1 MRCAPG
7 LLVLPAL
14 LAGCLSLEPTYHRP
28 PAPVPGEI
36 ANGAG
41 PAVTEAP
48 VPQPW
53 RAFFG
58 DPRLSQVIAEA
69 LVDNRD
75 LRAAVANVAI
85 ARATYE
91 QQRADLFPT
100 VNASAGGTFGS
111 IPAAVAAG
119 GGAAGGHI
127 NEHVFTATVGV
138 SAYEL
143 DLFGRVRSLSK
154 AALEQYFASQEAR
167 RSAQIALVSQVAQAW
182 LAVGADRSLQ
192 GAAAD
197 TLKAASASRELTQA
211 KLDHGEA
218 SQSDVDQARTLEA
231 QARFDVARYA
241 TQIRQD
247 RDSLELLAGTPI
259 GDDLLPG
266 GIDDEAK
273 VLGALPGGV
282 SSAVLLD
289 RPDVVQ
295 AEDQLKAA
303 NADIGAARAAFFPQ
317 ITLTGSGGVTSTAL
331 SSLFSAASET
341 WTFAPQVVQPIFDAG
356 RNRAGL
362 KLARGQR
369 DLAQANYEKAI
380 QTAFREVADALA
392 QRGQIDEELAAQRAL
407 ADSAAD
413 AARLADEEF
422 RRGAASYLD
431 VLTAQRTLYSAQQSL
446 ATTRLLQATNLV
458 ALYQALGGGL

>member
-1 MRCAPG
+1 MRFAPA
-7 LLVLPAL
+7 LLALPTL
-14 LAGCLSLEPTYHRP
+14 LAGCLSLEPAYHRP
-28 PAPVPGEI
+28 PAPVPGEV
-36 ANGAG
+36 ANSAG
-41 PAVTEAP
+41 SAATAAT
-48 VPQPW
+48 PQPW

-58 DPRLSQVIAEA
+58 DPRLAQVIAKSLA
-69 LVDNRD
+69 DNRD

-91 QQRADLFPT
+91 QQRANLLPSVDAET
-100 VNASAGGTFGS
+100 GGTFGRV
-111 IPAAVAAG
+111 PASVATG
-119 GGAAGGHI
+119 GGAAGGHV
-127 NEHVFTATVGV
+127 NEHVFSATIGV

-154 AALEQYFASQEAR
+154 AGLEQYFASEEAR
-167 RSAQIALVSQVAQAW
+167 RAAQIALVGQVAQAW
-182 LAVGADRSLQ
+182 LAVGADRSLLA
-192 GAAAD
+192 AAAD
-197 TLKAASASRELTQA
+197 TLRATTASRELTQA

-218 SQSDVDQARTLEA
+218 AQSDVDQARTLEA

-247 RDSLELLAGTPI
+247 RDGLDLLTGTPV
-259 GDDLLPG
+259 GEDLLPG

-282 SSAVLLD
+282 SSAVLLE
-289 RPDVVQ
+289 RPDVLQ

-331 SSLFSAASET
+331 SSLFSAASQT
-341 WTFAPQVVQPIFDAG
+341 WTFAPQIVQPIFDAG

-362 KLARGQR
+362 RLARGQR

-392 QRGQIDEELAAQRAL
+392 QRGQIDEEVAAQQAL
-407 ADSAAD
+407 SDSAAD
-413 AARLADEEF
+413 AARLTLAEYQ
-422 RRGAASYLD
+422 RGAASYLD
-431 VLTAQRTLYSAQQSL
+431 VLTTQRTLYAAQQSL